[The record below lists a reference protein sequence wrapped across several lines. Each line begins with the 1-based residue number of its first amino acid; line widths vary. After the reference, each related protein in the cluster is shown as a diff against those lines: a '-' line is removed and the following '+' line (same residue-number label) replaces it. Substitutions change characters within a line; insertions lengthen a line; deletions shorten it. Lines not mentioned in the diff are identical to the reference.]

1 MQDFIAKQ
9 SSASDAKAYKD
20 NLRKQSHSLAD
31 SKQQAMVMKKQTT
44 QSAEEMERTG
54 FNGIYVVGIVLVL
67 FVAFA
72 VIIRQKRKKL

>member
-1 MQDFIAKQ
+1 
-9 SSASDAKAYKD
+9 
-20 NLRKQSHSLAD
+20 
-31 SKQQAMVMKKQTT
+31 MVMKKQTT